1 MWYCVPNY
9 PMKCRIYPNK
19 EQQKIIDN
27 ILYGIRV
34 AYNVTMYEMIT
45 NLKNTKEA
53 TDKKDKEKI
62 IHFPVFRN
70 MVKKDWLNYLRDN
83 YPIVKEVPAGCLSSS
98 VYGIFACDA
107 KKAWES
113 LGKKPVEFYKPFFY
127 SAKKPRTSYSY
138 QETFSKFSFS
148 EDNKNVLYINLNK
161 VGQIKIRG
169 WNQKVRFDEDCSKDF
184 FDYIKEAQSKTQF
197 GLTVSKNNIGEYYI
211 IFKLSNVYKFINEP
225 ENENK
230 TDIGIDVGLKDIA
243 ICSNGHKYEN
253 KHFAKAEK
261 RHKKILNRQC
271 SRRWGWSNEEFRKA
285 HKANPEIVPSKGYE
299 KAMLSMRKL
308 DDQIAKKRDLYNHEV
323 TVDIVSSAKTIA
335 VESLNVKGMMAN
347 HRLAYALSDAA
358 MYDVLNKLSY
368 KAEWYN
374 RDIVA
379 IGQFDPSSQRCNVC
393 GYQNPL
399 VKKLSIRQW
408 DCPCCGS
415 HHDRDIN
422 AAKNILWFAQQKKQ
436 ENNFNNTLTNK

>member
-1 MWYCVPNY
+1 MWYKIPNY
-9 PMKCRIYPNK
+9 TMKCRIYPNK

-45 NLKNTKEA
+45 NFKNTKEA
-53 TDKKDKEKI
+53 KDKKENKT
-62 IHFPVFRN
+62 IHFPQFSS
-70 MVKKDWLNYLRDN
+70 MVKKDWLDYLRSN
-83 YPIVKEVPAGCLSSS
+83 YTAVKEVPAGCLSSS

-113 LGKKPVEFYKPFFY
+113 MGKKPVEFYKPFFY
-127 SAKKPRTSYSY
+127 SAKKARTSYSY

-161 VGQIKIRG
+161 LGKVKIRG
-169 WNQKVRFDEDCSKDF
+169 WNQKIRFDEKHSKDF
-184 FDYIKEAQSKTQF
+184 VDFVKESSGKTQF
-197 GLTVSKNNIGEYYI
+197 GLTISKNNIGEYFI
-211 IFKLSNVYKFINEP
+211 CFKLNNVYKFIKESDF
-225 ENENK
+225 NK
-230 TDIGIDVGLKDIA
+230 EELGIDVGLKDIA
-243 ICSNGHKYEN
+243 ICSNGDKYEN
-253 KHFAKAEK
+253 KHFAKKEK

-271 SRRWGWSNEEFRKA
+271 SRRWGWSNEEFRKTY
-285 HKANPEIVPSKGYE
+285 KDNPEIMPSKRYE
-299 KAMLSMRKL
+299 KAMLSMKKL
-308 DDQIAKKRDLYNHEV
+308 DNKIARKRDLYNHE
-323 TVDIVSSAKTIA
+323 TTLKIVSSATSLA

-368 KAEWYN
+368 KSLWYD
-374 RDIVA
+374 RTITA
-379 IGQFDPSSQRCNVC
+379 IGQFDPSSQRCNNC

-399 VKKLSIRQW
+399 VKKLSIREW
-408 DCPCCGS
+408 TCPCCGS

-422 AAKNILWFAQQKKQ
+422 AAKNILWYAKQK
-436 ENNFNNTLTNK
+436 NNNTLTNK